1 MSLRKGG
8 GINDS
13 IDLNPSA
20 QPGPG
25 AVLRVQTSPQ
35 QEICMRRP
43 MAVVALGAVFSL
55 SACSSAE
62 EKLCRANVT
71 EGLLNPET
79 ASFSDFKAISAQ
91 EIASDEFL
99 SHMPDMMDSLISK
112 KGATYYRMRVRA
124 EGQLGN
130 KITKT
135 QVCAVDAKKANCA
148 CIATN

>member
-1 MSLRKGG
+1 MKRL
-8 GINDS
+8 
-13 IDLNPSA
+13 
-20 QPGPG
+20 
-25 AVLRVQTSPQ
+25 
-35 QEICMRRP
+35 
-43 MAVVALGAVFSL
+43 MAVIVLGAVFAL

-79 ASFSDFKAISAQ
+79 ASFSDFRAINPQ

-99 SHMPDMMDSLISK
+99 SHMPDMMDSLIPK
-112 KGATYYRMRVRA
+112 KDATYYRMRVRA

-135 QVCAVDAKKANCA
+135 QICAVDAKKANCA
-148 CIATN
+148 CVATN